1 MGIGAKLTFAFFT
14 VILVAVL
21 GNAGYGLFLDYQGSH
36 EAAAKRLYTATQ
48 KLGADFESVKMM
60 NRGIA
65 AAICQD
71 PAVMQALA
79 AKDRGAMAAALKNV
93 INKTSLIGYITIVD
107 ANGNVFYSTDTP
119 TKFGYSAR
127 KLSAGVDYCM
137 SRKAMYLGPAC
148 FSPTNMLT
156 LSSILPILQNN
167 GQKVG
172 GCVIV
177 SQPLDTEFL
186 TGLVTKF
193 ALDSDHL
200 TGVDLCLVSTRE
212 NKLVAITPNLI
223 NDKSFELKS
232 FITDMEKRGVAATN
246 VPPAFP
252 KPIAQYLHLP
262 DGGFEKGQRWWNQ
275 INIVDS
281 GPQDANT
288 KLDDKTLVALLL
300 LSTPVPEFGSRLA
313 VVLLLAGTCG
323 AVALLFALIFTAGIS
338 KGVNEPLNLLI
349 DRTSE
354 LATQQ
359 TTPPPLEGLSG
370 DWLELGELIDTALS
384 SMRSS
389 VQSLRTQLAKQQE
402 EGQENSKAVEDK
414 AMQLENLSRQ
424 FSHQAKQLTEVSK
437 QINNANRQ
445 SVMLQ
450 HKLDSVLQVSTEGF
464 LVLDQFGNILSANPV
479 FLNWIGCTEGEIAGR
494 LCFDLVKR
502 PGESPNG
509 DRDGKAFARHGGTPG
524 ELINQFYPEGVIYHR
539 HQNKAVEVIAHLQP
553 VLSEEN
559 SIQGYIMVLRDKS
572 LRSEISHLKT
582 EIVAMLSEQI
592 RQPLTAAEMKW
603 QYILSNAARTMHPS
617 VGQPLAELHA
627 HYEQLC
633 AVVDSLLMM
642 YGGYVPQVAVQR
654 EQIVVTR
661 LVSECLEQVA
671 PLARERQLALD
682 YKSVTGL
689 PNIVGNREA
698 MKDILVQVLEKMIS
712 VTSPGGRTRVESSAR
727 GTDMRIVVSSSG
739 PSLPEVEI
747 IDMFAGFIEG
757 KHAESTYSSRLSM
770 YLARNN
776 LERLGGKIW
785 AESEAGRGTAI
796 IFTLPMQ

>member
-1 MGIGAKLTFAFFT
+1 M
-14 VILVAVL
+14 L
-21 GNAGYGLFLDYQGSH
+21 GNAGYGLYLDFQGSH
-36 EAAAKRLYTATQ
+36 EAAAKRLYTATE
-48 KLGADFESVKMM
+48 KLGKDFEGIKMT

-65 AAICQD
+65 AAVCQD
-71 PAVMQALA
+71 VAAMQALA
-79 AKDRGAMAAALKNV
+79 TKDRGAMSSALKNV
-93 INKTSLIGYITIVD
+93 ISKTALIGFITIVD
-107 ANGNVFYSTDTP
+107 QNGVVFYSTDTP
-119 TKFGYSAR
+119 SKFGYSAR
-127 KLSAGVDYCM
+127 KLSAGVDYAM

-148 FSPTNMLT
+148 FSPTNTLT
-156 LSSILPILQNN
+156 LSSILPILQ
-167 GQKVG
+167 GSKVG
-172 GCVIV
+172 GAVIV

-200 TGVDLCLVSTRE
+200 TGVDLALVSTKE
-212 NKLVAITPNLI
+212 NKLVAITPNLMS
-223 NDKSFELKS
+223 DKSGDLKS
-232 FITDMEKRGVAATN
+232 FIADLEKRGMSAIPEHPTFDKNLAKV
-246 VPPAFP
+246 
-252 KPIAQYLHLP
+252 LHLP
-262 DGGFEKGQRWWNQ
+262 EGGFEKGQRWWNQ
-275 INIVDS
+275 INIVDA
-281 GPQDANT
+281 GPLDANT
-288 KLDDKTLVALLL
+288 KFDPKTLVALLL

-323 AVALLFALIFTAGIS
+323 AVALLFGLLFTAGIS
-338 KGVNEPLNLLI
+338 KGVNEPLNFLI

-354 LATQQ
+354 LATQG

-370 DWLELGELIDTALS
+370 DWLELGELIDTAVS
-384 SMRSS
+384 SMRGS
-389 VQSLRTQLAKQQE
+389 VQSLRIQLNKQVE
-402 EGQENSKAVEDK
+402 EGALNSKQAEDK
-414 AMQLENLSRQ
+414 ASQLEHLNRQ

-479 FLNWIGCTEGEIAGR
+479 FLNWLGCSEGEIAGR
-494 LCFDLVKR
+494 LCFDLIKR
-502 PGESPNG
+502 PGEAPNSDG
-509 DRDGKAFARHGGTPG
+509 AGKAFARHGGNPG

-539 HQNKAVEVIAHLQP
+539 QQNKAVEVIAHLQP
-553 VLSEEN
+553 VLSEDN

-572 LRSEISHLKT
+572 LRSEISHLRS
-582 EIVAMLSEQI
+582 EIVAMLSESI
-592 RQPLTAAEMKW
+592 RGPLSAAELQW
-603 QYILSNAARTMHPS
+603 QYILGNAAKTMHPS

-627 HYEQLC
+627 HYEQLIG
-633 AVVDSLLMM
+633 VVDSLLMM
-642 YGGYVPQVAVQR
+642 YGGYVPQMTTPR
-654 EQIVVTR
+654 EQIIVTR

-689 PNIVGNREA
+689 PNIVGNRDA
-698 MKDILVQVLEKMIS
+698 MKDILIQVLEKMIS
-712 VTSPGGRTRVESSAR
+712 VTSAGGRVRVESSAR
-727 GTDMRIVVSSSG
+727 GSDMRIVVSSSG
-739 PSLPEVEI
+739 PSLAELEI
-747 IDMFAGFIEG
+747 ADMFAGFIEG
-757 KHAESTYSSRLSM
+757 KHAEASYSSRLSM

>member
-21 GNAGYGLFLDYQGSH
+21 GNAGYGLFLDFQGSH
-36 EAAAKRLYTATQ
+36 EAAEKRLRTATN
-48 KLGADFESVKMM
+48 KIGADFEAVKVTNHAIAVSV
-60 NRGIA
+60 I
-65 AAICQD
+65 QD

-79 AKDRGAMAAALKNV
+79 AKDRGAMAAALKAV
-93 INKTSLIGYITIVD
+93 VNKTALIGFITIVE

-119 TKFGYSAR
+119 SKFGYSAR
-127 KLSAGVDYCM
+127 KLSGGVDYVM
-137 SRKAMYLGPAC
+137 GQKAMYLGTAC

-156 LSSILPILQNN
+156 LSSILPILQNK
-167 GQKVG
+167 KVG

-193 ALDSDHL
+193 ALDADHL
-200 TGVDLCLVSTRE
+200 TGVDLCLVSGKE
-212 NKLVAITPNLI
+212 NKLVAITPNLM
-223 NDKSFELKS
+223 NDKSP
-232 FITDMEKRGVAATN
+232 DMKAFLADLEKRGIAATN
-246 VPPAFP
+246 QPPAFDP
-252 KPIAQYLHLP
+252 NIAKFLHLP
-262 DGGFEKGQRWWNQ
+262 DGGFEKGGRWWNKA
-275 INIVDS
+275 NMVDA
-281 GPQDANT
+281 GPTTT
-288 KLDDKTLVALLL
+288 KLNPDTLVAILL
-300 LSTPVPEFGSRLA
+300 LSTPVPEFGARLA

-323 AVALLFALIFTAGIS
+323 AVALLFALLFTAGIS

-349 DRTSE
+349 DRTNE

-384 SMRSS
+384 SMRGS
-389 VQSLRTQLAKQQE
+389 VQSLRTQLIKQQE
-402 EGQENSKAVEDK
+402 EGQENSKAVEEK
-414 AMQLENLSRQ
+414 GAQLENLNRQ

-479 FLNWIGCTEGEIAGR
+479 FLNWVGCNEGEIAGR
-494 LCFDLVKR
+494 LCFDLIKR
-502 PGESPNG
+502 PGESPNSAG
-509 DRDGKAFARHGGTPG
+509 EGKAFARHGGNPG

-553 VLSEEN
+553 VLSEDN
-559 SIQGYIMVLRDKS
+559 SIQGYVMVLRDKS
-572 LRSEISHLKT
+572 LRSEISHLKS
-582 EIVAMLSEQI
+582 EIVAMLSESI
-592 RQPLTAAEMKW
+592 RGPLAVAELQW
-603 QYILSNAARTMHPS
+603 QFILSNAAKTMHPS

-633 AVVDSLLMM
+633 GVVDSLLMM
-642 YGGYVPQVAVQR
+642 YGGYVPQMTTPR

-712 VTSPGGRTRVESSAR
+712 VTSPGGRARVESSAR

-739 PSLPEVEI
+739 PSLPETEI
-747 IDMFAGFIEG
+747 IDMFAGFVEG
-757 KHAESTYSSRLSM
+757 KHAEQTYSSRLSM

>member
-1 MGIGAKLTFAFFT
+1 LGIGAKLTFAFFT

-21 GNAGYGLFLDYQGSH
+21 GNAGYGLYLDFQGSH
-36 EAAAKRLYTATQ
+36 EAAAKRLRIATD
-48 KLGADFESVKMM
+48 KLGADFEQVKGL
-60 NRGIA
+60 NKGIA
-65 AAICQD
+65 AAICGD
-71 PAVMQALA
+71 SAVMQALA
-79 AKDRGAMAAALKNV
+79 AKDRGDMAAALKTI
-93 INKTSLIGYITIVD
+93 INKTSLIGFITIVD
-107 ANGNVFYSTDTP
+107 PKGAVFYSTDTP
-119 TKFGYSAR
+119 SKFGYNA
-127 KLSAGVDYCM
+127 KDLSAGVNYVM
-137 SRKAMYLGPAC
+137 TQKAMYLGPAC
-148 FSPTNMLT
+148 FSPTNVLT
-156 LSSILPILQNN
+156 LSSILPILQN
-167 GQKVG
+167 GKVG
-172 GCVIV
+172 GAVIV

-186 TGLVTKF
+186 TGVVTKF
-193 ALDSDHL
+193 ALDADHL
-200 TGVDLCLVSTRE
+200 TGVDLALLSTKE
-212 NKLVAITPNLI
+212 NKLVALTPNLL
-223 NDKSFELKS
+223 NDKSPEMKT
-232 FITDMEKRGVAATN
+232 FISDLEKRGLSAL
-246 VPPAFP
+246 PPATFEQT
-252 KPIAQYLHLP
+252 IARFLHLP
-262 DGGFEKGQRWWNQ
+262 EGGFEKGGRWWSQ
-275 INIVDS
+275 VNIVDA
-281 GPQDANT
+281 GPQPAGAKMDP
-288 KLDDKTLVALLL
+288 KTIVALLL
-300 LSTPVPEFGSRLA
+300 LNTPVPEFGSRLA

-323 AVALLFALIFTAGIS
+323 AIALLFALLFTAGIS
-338 KGVNEPLNLLI
+338 KGVNEPLNFLI

-389 VQSLRTQLAKQQE
+389 VQSLRQQLTKQQQ

-414 AMQLENLSRQ
+414 ASQLEHLNRQ
-424 FSHQAKQLTEVSK
+424 FSQQAKQLTEVSK
-437 QINNANRQ
+437 QIGNANRQ

-479 FLNWIGCTEGEIAGR
+479 FLNWLGCTEGEIAGR
-494 LCFDLVKR
+494 LCFDLIKR
-502 PGESPNG
+502 PGEPPNS
-509 DRDGKAFARHGGTPG
+509 DRDGKAFARHGGNPG

-539 HQNKAVEVIAHLQP
+539 QQNKAVEVIAHLQP
-553 VLSEEN
+553 VLSEDN

-572 LRSEISHLKT
+572 LRSEISHLRN
-582 EIVAMLSEQI
+582 EIVVMLSESV
-592 RQPLTAAEMKW
+592 RSPLALAEQRW
-603 QYILSNAARTMHPS
+603 QYILGNAAKTMHPS

-627 HYEQLC
+627 HYEQLVG
-633 AVVDSLLMM
+633 VVDSLLMM
-642 YGGYVPQVAVQR
+642 YGGFVPQITTPR

-698 MKDILVQVLEKMIS
+698 VKDILIQVLEKMIS
-712 VTSPGGRTRVESSAR
+712 VTSPGGRARVESSAR

-739 PSLPEVEI
+739 PSLQEIEI

-757 KHAESTYSSRLSM
+757 KHAEASYSSRLSM

>member
-1 MGIGAKLTFAFFT
+1 M
-14 VILVAVL
+14 L

-36 EAAAKRLYTATQ
+36 EAAAKRLGTATQ
-48 KLGADFESVKMM
+48 KLGADFEAVKLL
-60 NRGIA
+60 NRSIA
-65 AAICQD
+65 AAVCQN
-71 PAVMQALA
+71 PVAMQALA
-79 AKDRGAMAAALKNV
+79 AKDRGAMAAELKNV
-93 INKTSLIGYITIVD
+93 INRTSLIGFITVVD
-107 ANGNVFYSTDTP
+107 PNGNVFYSTDAP
-119 TKFGYSAR
+119 SKFGYSAR
-127 KLSAGVDYCM
+127 KLSDGVDYVM
-137 SRKAMYLGPAC
+137 RNFGSKGDQYLGPAC
-148 FSPTNMLT
+148 FTPSNTLT
-156 LSSILPILQNN
+156 LSSILPIYLN
-167 GQKVG
+167 GGAKCG

-186 TGLVTKF
+186 TGVVTKF

-200 TGVDLCLVSTRE
+200 TGVDLCLVSAKE
-212 NKLVAITPNLI
+212 NKLVAITPNLM
-223 NDKSFELKS
+223 NDRAP
-232 FITDMEKRGVAATN
+232 DMKRFLGDLEKRGVSAIPGPNNSIQEN
-246 VPPAFP
+246 VAKF
-252 KPIAQYLHLP
+252 LHLP
-262 DGGFEKGQRWWNQ
+262 EGGFEIGQRWWNQ
-275 INIVDS
+275 INILDA
-281 GPQDANT
+281 GPQDPNA
-288 KLDDKTLVALLL
+288 KQDASKIVALLL

-323 AVALLFALIFTAGIS
+323 AVALLFALLFTAGIS
-338 KGVNEPLNLLI
+338 KGVNEPLNFLI

-384 SMRSS
+384 SMRGS
-389 VQSLRTQLAKQQE
+389 VQSLRTQLNKQQE

-414 AMQLENLSRQ
+414 VLQLENLNRQ

-479 FLNWIGCTEGEIAGR
+479 FLNWVGCNEGEIAGR
-494 LCFDLVKR
+494 LCFDLIKR
-502 PGESPNG
+502 PGESPNSG
-509 DRDGKAFARHGGTPG
+509 AEGKAFARHGGTPG

-539 HQNKAVEVIAHLQP
+539 HQQKAVEVIAHLQP
-553 VLSEEN
+553 VLSEDN
-559 SIQGYIMVLRDKS
+559 TIQGYVMVLRDKS
-572 LRSEISHLKT
+572 LRSEISHLKS
-582 EIVAMLSEQI
+582 EIVAMLSESI
-592 RQPLTAAEMKW
+592 RQPLAAAEMQW
-603 QYILSNAARTMHPS
+603 QYVLSNAAKTMHPS

-633 AVVDSLLMM
+633 GVVDSLLMM
-642 YGGYVPQVAVQR
+642 YGGYVPQVATQR

-712 VTSPGGRTRVESSAR
+712 VTSPGGRARVESSAR

-739 PSLPEVEI
+739 PSLPEIEI
-747 IDMFAGFIEG
+747 IDMFAGFVEG
-757 KHAESTYSSRLSM
+757 KHAEATYSSRLSM